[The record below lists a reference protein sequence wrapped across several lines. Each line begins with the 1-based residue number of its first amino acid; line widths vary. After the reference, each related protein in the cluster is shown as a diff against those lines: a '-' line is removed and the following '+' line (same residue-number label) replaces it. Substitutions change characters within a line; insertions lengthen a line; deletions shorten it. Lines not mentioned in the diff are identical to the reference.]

1 MKMNYKDAIEMNNDL
16 NLNIDILTKCL
27 AHFKQTMKMKFRK
40 TQLLEN
46 PVKNNEASY
55 GTSKDGVDNYKEDIV
70 IEKEKIIM
78 KKDMKNEEKMKQ
90 KIMKESVPW
99 YKNDLLRGH

>member
-1 MKMNYKDAIEMNNDL
+1 
-16 NLNIDILTKCL
+16 
-27 AHFKQTMKMKFRK
+27 MKMKFRK

-46 PVKNNEASY
+46 PVKNNESSY
-55 GTSKDGVDNYKEDIV
+55 VTSKDGVDNYKEDIV
-70 IEKEKIIM
+70 VEKEKNIM

-99 YKNDLLRGH
+99 YKNDL

>member
-1 MKMNYKDAIEMNNDL
+1 
-16 NLNIDILTKCL
+16 
-27 AHFKQTMKMKFRK
+27 MKMKFRK

-55 GTSKDGVDNYKEDIV
+55 VTSKDGVDNYKEDIV

-78 KKDMKNEEKMKQ
+78 KKNIKNEEKMKQ

-99 YKNDLLRGH
+99 YKNDL

>member
-1 MKMNYKDAIEMNNDL
+1 
-16 NLNIDILTKCL
+16 
-27 AHFKQTMKMKFRK
+27 MKFRK

-46 PVKNNEASY
+46 PVKNNESSY
-55 GTSKDGVDNYKEDIV
+55 VTSKDGVDNYKEDIV
-70 IEKEKIIM
+70 VEKEKNIM

-99 YKNDLLRGH
+99 YKNDL